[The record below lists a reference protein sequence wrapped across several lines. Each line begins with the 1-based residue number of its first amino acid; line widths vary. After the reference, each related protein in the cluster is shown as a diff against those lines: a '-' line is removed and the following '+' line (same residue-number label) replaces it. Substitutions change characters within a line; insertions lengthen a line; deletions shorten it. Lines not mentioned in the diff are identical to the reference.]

1 MVGLLK
7 APIHSLGNMIERRG
21 RPTKGPDALS
31 GTVVRST
38 TAGQNIQLLREQ
50 KDFDFTV
57 GSLCLLSVESSACQ
71 IPIKGP
77 IHYQTKSY
85 DPISCYGKLSAADR

>member
-50 KDFDFTV
+50 KDFDFTDECV
-57 GSLCLLSVESSACQ
+57 KVRVCVRVCACA
-71 IPIKGP
+71 
-77 IHYQTKSY
+77 
-85 DPISCYGKLSAADR
+85 CV